1 MIGDFFLPGSSFIHR
16 FDGRAKILC
25 LVGSTAS
32 FFYPLPLSWT
42 AGFLLF
48 WAVILSAAVGIGE
61 LGRPLKAILPILIL
75 VAVLTPLFT
84 REGTAVIRW
93 KECVIITSGGLA
105 ETARMITRFS
115 GITILFYLFFRTTEL
130 TEILMSLRWFGLPFR
145 AALVVTVAFRY
156 IPHLSDLYGKVRDAH
171 LLRRS
176 VEAGKTRWRPAG
188 RVSSFFPTLT
198 SVLIQAIK
206 GIDPLSMALELKGV
220 GRKNER
226 TTYGVMKKGNWLV
239 AEFVFSGILIG
250 VEIVPLF
257 IV

>member
-1 MIGDFFLPGSSFIHR
+1 VIGDFFLPGDSFLHR
-16 FDGRAKILC
+16 FDGRAKIVC

-32 FFYPLPLSWT
+32 FFYPLPLLWT

-48 WAVILSAAVGIGE
+48 WALLLVAAVGIGE
-61 LGRPLKAILPILIL
+61 LGRPFKAILPILVL
-75 VAVLTPLFT
+75 VALLTPLFT
-84 REGTAVIRW
+84 RDGAAVIQW
-93 KECVIITSGGLA
+93 KGCIIATSGGLA
-105 ETARMITRFS
+105 EAF
-115 GITILFYLFFRTTEL
+115 FLFFRTTEL
-130 TEILMSLRWFGLPFR
+130 TEILLSLRWFGLPFR

-156 IPHLSDLYGKVRDAH
+156 IPYLSDLYGKVRDAH

-176 VEAGKTRWRPAG
+176 AEEGRGRWRPAG
-188 RVSSFFPTLT
+188 RVASFFPTLT

-239 AEFVFSGILIG
+239 AQFVFSGILIG
-250 VEIVPLF
+250 VEIIPLC